1 MYLCGSSGEIFYPDP
16 LILNGHPLP
25 WVKISVH
32 LGHQLSQECTTNFDC
47 RIKRAQFIEK
57 STAIRELFKFANP
70 PDIIT
75 VISLYSGSLYGSN
88 LWDLYGERANQ
99 TWRCW
104 NSAIKLAWNVPRETH
119 TYITENLVL

>member
-1 MYLCGSSGEIFYPDP
+1 MYLCGRSGEIVYPDP

-57 STAIRELFKFANP
+57 STAI
-70 PDIIT
+70 
-75 VISLYSGSLYGSN
+75 SLQIHQILSLRY
-88 LWDLYGERANQ
+88 
-99 TWRCW
+99 
-104 NSAIKLAWNVPRETH
+104 PTH
-119 TYITENLVL
+119 YE

>member
-1 MYLCGSSGEIFYPDP
+1 MYLCGSSGEIVYPDP

-57 STAIRELFKFANP
+57 STSIRELFKFANP

-75 VISLYSGSLYGSN
+75 AISNAL
-88 LWDLYGERANQ
+88 
-99 TWRCW
+99 
-104 NSAIKLAWNVPRETH
+104 
-119 TYITENLVL
+119 